1 MKLCTS
7 WLRDWVTP
15 EATTEEICQKLTNA
29 GLEVDSVKR
38 VGAPFEGVIV
48 VTITEVRPHPS
59 ASHLNVCSIRSD
71 RDSFEVVC
79 GAPNVAVGLKTAY
92 APIGAKLRDGIVVN
106 RKSIKGVESN
116 GMLCSSKELGLD
128 EHGQVI
134 VSLDDAF
141 ELGKPL
147 SEVLQMDDEVVEFD
161 LTPNR
166 GDCFSMLGVAREVSV
181 LCDCSLSTPSIQSPR
196 ETISDR
202 IEIHLDDSVGCP
214 LYLGRIIKSVD
225 VNAPTPWQLS
235 HRLRCAG
242 IRSINVIVDILN
254 YVMLE
259 LGQPMHAF
267 DLTYVENGIVV
278 RKALNGEKLIL
289 LDGSEA
295 TLDSETLLIV
305 SEDNPVAIAGV
316 VGGLASAVQP
326 STVDILL
333 EVAYFSPAN
342 LLGVA
347 RRYGLHTDASTR
359 YERGVDPTIQ
369 KTAMNRATELILQ
382 YAGGSSGPIC
392 EARAEKYLPKR
403 RQIKASY
410 ERIENLT
417 GCQFDATLI
426 DQLLTKIGCEIETS
440 NGEFTLT
447 TPPHRFDLAI
457 EEDLVEEVCRIVG
470 YDQIPPSPLH
480 GILDIKSSPR
490 ARGDAGDLRQR
501 LVHLGYNEVVTYSF
515 IHHETSALFSDSQ
528 LAVTVANPISSDRDT
543 MRASLI
549 PGLIQVCTY
558 NVARQQ
564 NAGCIFEYGQ
574 CFIHKN
580 DELVQ
585 KNLVGGLLW
594 GRREP
599 ESWVASKDTVDIF
612 DVKGDIESLIG
623 RNCEWKP
630 AAINWLSP
638 SCSAEVIVDD
648 VSLGVIGKLSD
659 EIVQKF
665 ELDSEVYV
673 FELEADVLG
682 KNKKLTMQPISSYP
696 SVRRDLAIVLKKQVT
711 ASEIELLVRE
721 VSGELLKQFIVFDV
735 YESEGLGKDNKSMGI
750 GMIFQHL
757 SRTLEDSEVNQ
768 LLERITRQL
777 GTRFNASLR

>member
-29 GLEVDSVKR
+29 GLEVDSVNH

-48 VTITEVRPHPS
+48 VTITDVRPHPS

-71 RDSFEVVC
+71 RESFEVVC
-79 GAPNVAVGLKTAY
+79 GAPNVAVGLKTAF
-92 APIGAKLRDGIVVN
+92 APIGAVLPDGIVVN
-106 RKSIKGVESN
+106 RKSIKGIESN
-116 GMLCSSKELGLD
+116 GVLCSSKELGLD

-134 VSLDDAF
+134 LPLDDAV

-147 SEVLQMDDEVVEFD
+147 TEVLRMDDEVVEFD

-166 GDCFSMLGVAREVSV
+166 GDCFSMLGIAREVSV
-181 LCDCSLSTPSIQSPR
+181 LFDCNLTRPSIHSPR

-202 IEIHLDDSVGCP
+202 IEIYLDDSAGCP
-214 LYLGRIIKSVD
+214 LYLGRVIKNID
-225 VNAPTPWQLS
+225 VNAHTPWQIS

-267 DLTYVENGIVV
+267 DLAYVEKGIVV
-278 RKALNGEKLIL
+278 RKALNGEKLLL

-295 TLDSETLLIV
+295 ALDSETLLIV
-305 SEDNPVAIAGV
+305 SEDNPVAIAGI

-347 RRYGLHTDASTR
+347 RRYGLHTDASAR

-369 KTAMNRATELILQ
+369 ETAMNRATELILQ
-382 YAGGSSGPIC
+382 YAGGSAGPVC
-392 EARAEKYLPKR
+392 EARAEEYLPKR
-403 RQIKASY
+403 QQIKASY
-410 ERIENLT
+410 ERIENLI
-417 GCQFDATLI
+417 GCQFDSTLI
-426 DQLLTKIGCEIETS
+426 DQVLKKIGCKIETS
-440 NGEFTLT
+440 NGEFIVI
-447 TPPHRFDLAI
+447 TPPHRFDLVI

-470 YDQIPPSPLH
+470 YDQIPPLALH

-490 ARGDAGDLRQR
+490 AMLNVEGLRQR
-501 LVHLGYNEVVTYSF
+501 LAHLGYNEVVTYSF
-515 IHHETSALFSDSQ
+515 IHHETNALFLDS
-528 LAVTVANPISSDRDT
+528 LLSVRVTNPISSDRDT

-558 NVARQQ
+558 NMARQQ
-564 NAGCIFEYGQ
+564 NVGRIFEYGQ
-574 CFIHKN
+574 CFIQRN

-585 KNLVGGLLW
+585 QNLVGGLLW

-599 ESWVASKDTVDIF
+599 ESWVTSKDKVDFF

-630 AAINWLSP
+630 TEIDWLSP
-638 SCSAEVIVDD
+638 SCRAAVIVGNI
-648 VSLGVIGKLSD
+648 SLGVIGKLGD
-659 EIVQKF
+659 EIAQKF

-673 FELEADVLG
+673 FELEADVIC

-696 SVRRDLAIVLKKQVT
+696 SVRRDLAIVLQKQVT
-711 ASEIELLVRE
+711 ATEIEVLVRE

-735 YESEGLGKDNKSMGI
+735 YESEDLGTDNKSLGI
-750 GMIFQHL
+750 GMIFQHM

-768 LLERITRQL
+768 LLEKITRQL
-777 GTRFNASLR
+777 GTRFNATLR